1 MLPAAYV
8 STTVKSE
15 CLNSVAWQITR
26 RLPHTNFNFAM
37 RVTRVVRQLDVLLQ
51 AVPMFNSVRAALE
64 LDTVLPSLTPL
75 SSQGVYSWQDLSYS
89 DHLSAEHEAH
99 EKHQVDVFI
108 SAQPFPRPKQ
118 PVCLFVH
125 GGAWQRGDRRHRL
138 NTYQNIGIGCARA
151 GIVGVVMSYRLAP
164 QVCKVWLSLASHTS
178 IHHVGLFGCVCLLV
192 VHDHCAFC
200 DVMHRPCIRSRCRM
214 WQQHVRGCMTTSTQ

>member
-1 MLPAAYV
+1 MHP
-8 STTVKSE
+8 SHR
-15 CLNSVAWQITR
+15 QQ
-26 RLPHTNFNFAM
+26 NFNFSRQRFDAM

-164 QVCKVWLSLASHTS
+164 QVWKRVAITCLSCITS
-178 IHHVGLFGCVCLLV
+178 NSSCRLCVSLIVLLCITSALCVCW
-192 VHDHCAFC
+192 
-200 DVMHRPCIRSRCRM
+200 HRLCIRSRCRM
-214 WQQHVRGCMTTSTQ
+214 WQQHVRGCMTTSTK